1 MQYTD
6 TILLKVRDGT
16 LVALKFFRP
25 GKTYEGAVQR
35 ERYILDTFV
44 QVDLF
49 TELASSSHNDFVAY
63 ETDFGFLFIGGLIDF
78 TFNLKCYIFILD

>member
-1 MQYTD
+1 M
-6 TILLKVRDGT
+6 KVRDGT

-44 QVDLF
+44 QVELF
-49 TELASSSHNDFVAY
+49 TELASSSHNGWDFVAY
-63 ETDFGFLFIGGLIDF
+63 
-78 TFNLKCYIFILD
+78 